1 MSKCLFVKFE
11 DCKHL
16 DHASSINSPLVII
29 RNVDISGKS
38 HSDGYSLLGY
48 DTSASDLPSTV
59 DLAASRLPNL
69 NYFIVEICVADLIT
83 SDLTE
88 CIDRSDVLVLDIK
101 PDFYLS
107 RLRRNR

>member
-11 DCKHL
+11 DRKHL

-48 DTSASDLPSTV
+48 DTSASDLP
-59 DLAASRLPNL
+59 
-69 NYFIVEICVADLIT
+69 
-83 SDLTE
+83 
-88 CIDRSDVLVLDIK
+88 
-101 PDFYLS
+101 
-107 RLRRNR
+107 